1 MVFISLLFSL
11 LIKESIYYTICKY
24 NYALIIIKRYEWV
37 FLPYTLFYIHFLIS
51 FFYLWAKE
59 NHLANVVLLF
69 GIVNCGAPL
78 SRGTQAILKWQIS
91 LWGERTIFLNAR
103 KKYLYLRIISPSWN
117 EARDNTLLF
126 ACWILKWE
134 YAWWL
139 LR

>member
-1 MVFISLLFSL
+1 MVFIRYYFPL

-24 NYALIIIKRYEWV
+24 ILHFDIIKRYEWV
-37 FLPYTLFYIHFLIS
+37 FLTYTLFYIHFLIS
-51 FFYLWAKE
+51 FFYIWAKE

-69 GIVNCGAPL
+69 GIVNCGAPIG
-78 SRGTQAILKWQIS
+78 RGTQAILRWQIS
-91 LWGERTIFLNAR
+91 LWGERTIFLNAG

-117 EARDNTLLF
+117 EARDNILLF
-126 ACWILKWE
+126 ACWILKLE